1 MIIFVYLRLIKN
13 YWLNQSNIH
22 CFVEQKMLQEI
33 LDLRFSAEMF
43 ETEKRFENLKQN
55 LKKLYGLF
63 LSMGFNCLKYT

>member
-1 MIIFVYLRLIKN
+1 
-13 YWLNQSNIH
+13 
-22 CFVEQKMLQEI
+22 MLQEI